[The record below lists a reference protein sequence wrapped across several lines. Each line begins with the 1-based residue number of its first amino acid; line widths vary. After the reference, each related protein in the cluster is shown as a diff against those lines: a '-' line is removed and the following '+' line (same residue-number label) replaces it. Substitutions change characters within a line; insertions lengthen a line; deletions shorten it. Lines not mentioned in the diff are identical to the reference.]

1 MCGIPC
7 ECGTAYVADG
17 KVVTYYGH
25 SNSLFQENGSCFG
38 TSLYNY
44 NTSSLGDEKKIGSVC
59 YVDYCTKLVLQILK
73 H

>member
-25 SNSLFQENGSCFG
+25 SNSLFQVQENGSYFE
-38 TSLYNY
+38 TSLFKS
-44 NTSSLGDEKKIGSVC
+44 NTSSSGDEKKSV
-59 YVDYCTKLVLQILK
+59 LSFI
-73 H
+73 